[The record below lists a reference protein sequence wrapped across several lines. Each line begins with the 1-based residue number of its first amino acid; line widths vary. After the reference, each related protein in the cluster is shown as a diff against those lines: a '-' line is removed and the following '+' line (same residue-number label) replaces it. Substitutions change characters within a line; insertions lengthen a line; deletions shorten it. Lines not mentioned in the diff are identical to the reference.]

1 MYYKVLNGGTGTI
14 SITTN
19 GNHNVKKYAIANVNV
34 QPVQPSAVDY
44 NFNWSNFRGTKQQTF
59 TVSGKTIVGAG
70 ILSCT
75 ACPYNNVDMRI
86 QMNASI
92 SYNSSSATI
101 VINVDQAWS
110 HTEADVYGTVR
121 LFCV

>member
-1 MYYKVLNGGTGTI
+1 MYYKVLNGGTGTV

-34 QPVQPSAVDY
+34 QPSAADY
-44 NFNWSNFRGTKQQTF
+44 SFSWSNFRGTKQQTF

-75 ACPYNNVDMRI
+75 ARPYNGVDMRI
-86 QMNASI
+86 QMNATI
-92 SYNSSSATI
+92 SYNSSSATVTI
-101 VINVDQAWS
+101 SVDNVWS
-110 HTEADVYGTVR
+110 HTEADVSGTVR
-121 LFCV
+121 LFYV